1 MRLAPV
7 HGRAAKGA
15 SQRQAAQPSASF
27 FLCNVAY
34 CPVTLE
40 AKKSLFFF
48 TLFFPS
54 NTHCG
59 GLDLPREPSLYV
71 PNLFFT
77 SSILELCCESGL
89 HPRAQAGERVP
100 VVKTWLRRSL
110 LAFAGLAS
118 SSLPCLIGMSE
129 KVRPFGRFGG
139 FPFMQDALNDTI
151 VAADRA
157 CKVRQPRRYL
167 NYRRHS
173 TE

>member
-1 MRLAPV
+1 MARIIVGIQRVPGEMRLAPV

-34 CPVTLE
+34 SPVTLE

-48 TLFFPS
+48 SSLLPKQHTLW
-54 NTHCG
+54 G
-59 GLDLPREPSLYV
+59 GSTCPVSPTFTYRIF
-71 PNLFFT
+71 FFT
-77 SSILELCCESGL
+77 SSIPELCCECGL
-89 HPRAQAGERVP
+89 HTRAQAGERVP

-129 KVRPFGRFGG
+129 KVRPFERFGG
-139 FPFMQDALNDTI
+139 FPFMQG
-151 VAADRA
+151 
-157 CKVRQPRRYL
+157 C
-167 NYRRHS
+167 